1 MKPDPS
7 PLLLFE
13 THVTVAHDTPLS
25 SFRSACA
32 ELGVKCIAIELSE
45 GENRSQPMT
54 GSFHRGPFAEALA
67 LSRALAGRLTEQ
79 GFDVVRTKIEQH
91 GGPDAAEPRAD
102 DDAIDRAYFEYHA
115 KLVLPRDAGAVTR
128 AVSAAGGHLSSNAA
142 HPDPD
147 ERYLTLRA
155 YGLGP
160 GEADAR
166 FAALAGTLAREGV
179 RLRGRVR
186 ERTVFDSNPSLD
198 RGWIG
203 AP

>member
-1 MKPDPS
+1 MKSDPS

-32 ELGVKCIAIELSE
+32 ELGVKCIAIELSA
-45 GENRSQPMT
+45 GESRSQPMT
-54 GSFHRGPFAEALA
+54 GSFHRGPFAEALV
-67 LSRALAGRLTEQ
+67 LSRALARRLTAL

-91 GGPDAAEPRAD
+91 GGPDTAEPRAS
-102 DDAIDRAYFEYHA
+102 DDAIEQAYFEYHA
-115 KLVLPRDAGAVTR
+115 KLVLPSDAGAVTR

-142 HPDPD
+142 HADPS

-155 YGLGP
+155 YGLDLAS
-160 GEADAR
+160 ADAR
-166 FAALAGTLAREGV
+166 FEALAGAVAREGV

-186 ERTVFDSNPSLD
+186 ERTIFDSNPSLD